1 MTRLVY
7 LENRRRLEAASIARR
22 ANAAVVVPFR
32 KSGARITDYADRR
45 QEPET
50 LMAALSLAAVLLTLL
65 TSLAMKLWIW

>member
-1 MTRLVY
+1 MMRLVY
-7 LENRRRLEAASIARR
+7 LESRRRLGAASVARP

-32 KSGARITDYADRR
+32 KTGAPTTDYADRE

-50 LMAALSLAAVLLTLL
+50 LMAALSLAAVVLTLL